1 VREVIIDEDVMRDRF
16 VICRNPEA
24 AERDRAIREN
34 LLAQLAAAIDGS
46 DRPSTTAR
54 VDLATGL
61 PAWLGRFLRRTP
73 GGLLRVDRAT
83 VRAEERLDGSFL
95 AGAPATPPCP
105 RRTSALGYKHLL
117 EIERGWRDMKSSLE
131 LRPVFH
137 RLEHRIRAH
146 VVLCWLDLPLIH
158 VAEQAPGDTWRN
170 LRHEL
175 DRMHLG
181 TFTGPAG
188 TVRRRTATTAG
199 QTTILRAW
207 ASPNHPSSA
216 TSMPPHH
223 SRLTT
228 SP

>member
-95 AGAPATPPCP
+95 AGHQRPHPVRGGH
-105 RRTSALGYKHLL
+105 RR
-117 EIERGWRDMKSSLE
+117 W
-131 LRPVFH
+131 
-137 RLEHRIRAH
+137 
-146 VVLCWLDLPLIH
+146 
-158 VAEQAPGDTWRN
+158 
-170 LRHEL
+170 
-175 DRMHLG
+175 
-181 TFTGPAG
+181 
-188 TVRRRTATTAG
+188 
-199 QTTILRAW
+199 
-207 ASPNHPSSA
+207 A
-216 TSMPPHH
+216 TSI
-223 SRLTT
+223 SSKSNVAGGT
-228 SP
+228 

>member
-1 VREVIIDEDVMRDRF
+1 MRDRF

-105 RRTSALGYKHLL
+105 RADIGAGLQASPRNRTWLAGHEVHPRTAPRVSPPRAPHP
-117 EIERGWRDMKSSLE
+117 
-131 LRPVFH
+131 RPC
-137 RLEHRIRAH
+137 R
-146 VVLCWLDLPLIH
+146 VVLARPAADPCRRASPRRH
-158 VAEQAPGDTWRN
+158 VAEPASRTRPDAPGHLHRAR
-170 LRHEL
+170 RH
-175 DRMHLG
+175 R
-181 TFTGPAG
+181 PAPHCHH
-188 TVRRRTATTAG
+188 RR
-199 QTTILRAW
+199 
-207 ASPNHPSSA
+207 PNHH
-216 TSMPPHH
+216 PPGLGLAEPPEFSDLHA
-223 SRLTT
+223 
-228 SP
+228 PAPQPPD